1 MTLKVLQPAGWKRP
15 KGYANGISAKGRMV
29 FVSGVIGWDG
39 QGKLVATDFVGQ
51 VRQTLENVVT
61 ILAEGGASP
70 EHLVRMNWFVL
81 DKNEYV
87 SSFKEIGA
95 IYREIIGLHYPAMT
109 AVEVS
114 GLLEKG
120 ARVEIEATAVVP
132 E

>member
-15 KGYANGISAKGRMV
+15 KGYANGISARGRLV
-29 FVSGVIGWDG
+29 FVSGVIGWDEKG
-39 QGKLVATDFVGQ
+39 RLVAPDFAAQ
-51 VRQTLENVVT
+51 VRQALENVVA
-61 ILAEGGASP
+61 ILAEGGAKP

-81 DKNEYV
+81 DKREYI
-87 SSFKEIGA
+87 STFKEIGT
-95 IYREIIGLHYPAMT
+95 IYRETIGLHYPAMT

-114 GLLEKG
+114 GLLEEG

>member
-29 FVSGVIGWDG
+29 FVSGAIGWDG
-39 QGKLVATDFVGQ
+39 QGKLVAADFAGQ
-51 VRQTLENVVT
+51 VRQALENVVT
-61 ILAEGGASP
+61 ILAEGGAKP
-70 EHLVRMNWFVL
+70 EHLVRMNWFVR
-81 DKNEYV
+81 DKKEYV
-87 SSFKEIGA
+87 SSFKEVGT
-95 IYREIIGLHYPAMT
+95 IYREIIGPHYPAMT

-114 GLLEKG
+114 GLIEEG